1 MTQFNTDGMAVD
13 IYSREQAIGRAYRDA
28 DGEPAKPKPVM
39 DLDYWM
45 CRAMRERGN
54 RFVAALGNLFE
65 VAPAAEREVIW
76 SNWPAT
82 LNEYRV
88 IAVALK
94 RESDEKHE

>member
-1 MTQFNTDGMAVD
+1 
-13 IYSREQAIGRAYRDA
+13 
-28 DGEPAKPKPVM
+28 M

-54 RFVAALGNLFE
+54 KFVAALGYLFE
-65 VAPAAEREVIW
+65 VATNEDRRVIW
-76 SNWPAT
+76 DNWPAT